1 MTNRQLFAIVKTQ
14 HPLVVG
20 QGSSVQAACTAMREM
35 RAGSVLVVD
44 DDHRLCG
51 IFTSSDAVRLLASGR
66 SADGIAISEAM
77 TPSPITIAPSARAV
91 DALRLMCDCG
101 FRHIPVVQDG
111 RIFGIISRND
121 CLGAEIDRID
131 EDEHLAACIW

>member
-1 MTNRQLFAIVKTQ
+1 MTNRKLFTIVKSQ
-14 HPLVVG
+14 HPLVVE
-20 QGSSVQAACTAMREM
+20 QGRSVQSACAAMREQ

-44 DDHRLCG
+44 DDQRLCG
-51 IFTSSDAVRLLASGR
+51 IFTSSDAVRLLASGG
-66 SADGIAISEAM
+66 STGGVAICEAM
-77 TPSPITIAPSARAV
+77 TRSPVTIAPSARAV
-91 DALRLMCDCG
+91 DALRLMSDCG

-121 CLGAEIDRID
+121 CLGSEIDRID

>member
-1 MTNRQLFAIVKTQ
+1 MTNRQLFTIVKSQ
-14 HPLVVG
+14 HPLVVD
-20 QGSSVQAACTAMREM
+20 QGSSVQSACAAMREL
-35 RAGSVLVVD
+35 RAGSVLVID
-44 DDHRLCG
+44 DDQRLCG
-51 IFTSSDAVRLLASGR
+51 IFTSSDAVRLLASGK
-66 SADGIAISEAM
+66 SVDGVSICEAM
-77 TPSPITIAPSARAV
+77 TPSPVTISPAARAV
-91 DALRLMCDCG
+91 DALRLMSDCG